1 MAQIQQQRLPVLQ
14 LVVVDRLLDQMAD
27 LVVAQADIILDMEE
41 AFIQV
46 LLI

>member
-27 LVVAQADIILDMEE
+27 LVAAQVDIILDMAE